1 MPSNPLLL
9 IDLSSALYPLYHMSG
24 KEPDPNWTST
34 QTLSKIHMLS
44 SRHQTSGV
52 AVCADAGRSFR
63 KDLAPTYKANRPDKE
78 EPLIHQL
85 RLTEEALIAQGYPV
99 WRIPG
104 YEADDVIASAVK
116 RLTDLQEIEI
126 LIASSDKDLMQLI
139 GPRVQVVSLTS
150 GVVYDEIAAA
160 LKFHGVKP
168 EQMIDYQI
176 MVGDSADN
184 IKGIPG
190 IGPKRAAA
198 LLQQHGSLDALYEK
212 MRNGAVFD
220 LGLTPALRTALVEAK
235 PEIPTLRALVTLRRD
250 LDLDVSAI
258 FQPRTPAPEEPT
270 MDEPIQDDIDES
282 MPTAQQPLSETETQT
297 LNRYL
302 DQHKGMTNAATMPA
316 EPSKTAPDTITPPGT
331 TPNGS
336 VSCSVTPS
344 AALTVLPPAGTQW
357 ERELEPRNESAAR
370 TVAKFLHD
378 SRLFSAYGSP
388 QAIYAVM
395 LSGREFGLG
404 SAASLRAFHVID
416 GKATMAADFMRSL
429 VLRSGLA
436 EYFTC
441 TERTSERATFATH
454 RKGDPREVTLTYTMD
469 EALQAGVS
477 TKPGSGWVKN
487 KPDMLVARSS
497 SKLARLVYPDVCFG
511 LYSAAELGGDEL

>member
-1 MPSNPLLL
+1 MPNNLLL

-34 QTLSKIHMLS
+34 QTLSKIHMLA

-63 KDLAPTYKANRPDKE
+63 KDLHADYKANRPDKE

-99 WRIPG
+99 WKLPG

-116 RLTDLQEIEI
+116 RLTDLQDIEI

-184 IKGIPG
+184 VKGIPG

-198 LLQQHGSLDALYEK
+198 ILQQHGSLDALYAK
-212 MRNGAVFD
+212 ISDGQVFD

-235 PEIPTLRALVTLRRD
+235 PDIPTLRALVTLRRD
-250 LDLDVSAI
+250 LELDVSAI

-270 MDEPIQDDIDES
+270 MDERITDDIDES
-282 MPTAQQPLSETETQT
+282 MPTLATIPTVTAREVMGKFAALPPEPATTPQEPLS
-297 LNRYL
+297 
-302 DQHKGMTNAATMPA
+302 
-316 EPSKTAPDTITPPGT
+316 APE
-331 TPNGS
+331 PNGK
-336 VSCSVTPS
+336 PS
-344 AALTVLPPAGTQW
+344 TTALTVLPPAGTQW
-357 ERELEPRNESAAR
+357 ERELEPRNLEAAR
-370 TVAKFLHD
+370 VISKFLHE

-388 QAIYAVM
+388 QAVFSIILA
-395 LSGREFGLG
+395 GRELGLG
-404 SAASLRAFHVID
+404 TMASLRAFHVVE
-416 GKATMAADFMRSL
+416 GKPSMAADFMRSL
-429 VLRSGLA
+429 VLASGKA
-436 EYFTC
+436 EYFRI
-441 TERTSERATFATH
+441 TERTSERASWETK
-454 RKGDPREVTLTYTMD
+454 RKGDPAPTTLTYTLD
-469 EALQAGVS
+469 EAKAAGLVR
-477 TKPGSGWVKN
+477 PNSGWTRHVS
-487 KPDMLVARSS
+487 DMLAKTAS
-497 SKLARLVYPDVCFG
+497 SKLARLAYPDLLFG
-511 LYSAAELGGDEL
+511 LYSTAEMGGDEL